1 MAEWTTSGGLDQHI
15 NFGGSGPKV
24 RKEYLLDTPTECYDR
39 TAPTDRIF
47 YPGWLRESDY
57 E

>member
-1 MAEWTTSGGLDQHI
+1 MVEWMAFWYACIAYQVRGFRLG
-15 NFGGSGPKV
+15 V
-24 RKEYLLDTPTECYDR
+24 RKEYLLDTPTERYDR